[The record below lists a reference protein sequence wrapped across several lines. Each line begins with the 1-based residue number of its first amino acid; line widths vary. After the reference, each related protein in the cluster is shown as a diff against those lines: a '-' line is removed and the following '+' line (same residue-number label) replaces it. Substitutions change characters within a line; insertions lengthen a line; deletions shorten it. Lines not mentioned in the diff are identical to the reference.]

1 MKKKSKILT
10 YDKKDF
16 ELIIKILIVGGV
28 GVGKSNFVYRYADDK
43 FSSSNYA
50 STGFDSKVKLLNYGD
65 KKILVQLWDS
75 VGQTIYQSITRN
87 LINRV
92 HGIIILYDITN
103 KKSFENVENWIKT
116 IEEENKKIIYE
127 IVGNKCDLNE
137 SREVDINEGK
147 KIAQKYGV
155 DYYETSAKMD
165 KNIIESVNNLV
176 LKILKNIDLENN
188 PTFTVDDRSLSAI
201 RKSSNEKCC

>member
-1 MKKKSKILT
+1 MKPVLKW
-10 YDKKDF
+10 
-16 ELIIKILIVGGV
+16 IKILIVGGT
-28 GVGKSNFVYRYADDK
+28 GVGKSNFVYQYADNK
-43 FSSSNYA
+43 FSSSGFA
-50 STGFDSKVKLLNYGD
+50 STGFDSNFKLLNYGN
-65 KKILVQLWDS
+65 KKVLVQLWDS
-75 VGQTIYQSITRN
+75 VGQTIYQSITKN

-103 KKSFENVENWIKT
+103 IKSLETVKNWIKT

-137 SREVDINEGK
+137 SREIDINEGK
-147 KIAQKYGV
+147 KIGQKYGV
-155 DYYETSAKMD
+155 DFYEASAKMNI
-165 KNIIESVNNLV
+165 NIIESVNNLA

-188 PTFTVDDRSLSAI
+188 PTLTVDDRSLSAI

>member
-188 PTFTVDDRSLSAI
+188 PTFTVDDRSFAI
-201 RKSSNEKCC
+201 RKSSKEKCC